1 MMMMRKYN
9 ILVIEDTKSIREEL
23 RDILTFEGMQ
33 VFTAENGQE
42 GIDKAK
48 EHLPDLILCDI
59 MMPVKDGFE
68 VFDDIQNIKNIK
80 HTPFIFLTAKAT
92 IENRREG
99 MILGADDYIAK
110 PFDID
115 LLIKSIKSR
124 LYKEKKRKQ
133 SENNKLET
141 LQYNISFAIPH
152 ELLTPLNG
160 IIGLSGLMKDS
171 EVEIDDKELKD
182 FASGIFDSGHRL
194 LNTLQKFIYYTEV
207 ELLLNSDKKKKSL
220 KEEITE
226 TGEQELQEVS
236 QNIAQKFNRK
246 SDIELHLKPFNIK
259 ISSFHFEVII
269 ANIVD
274 NAFKFSNKGDK
285 VIIEVEL
292 DDSHVYVT
300 VIDTGVGFND
310 VTLNQ
315 IGAFTQF
322 NRSKMEQQGLGLG
335 LITSKK
341 LINFYEGELNISGN
355 KPKGSCVKLSFLIA
369 E

>member
-1 MMMMRKYN
+1 MIMRKYN

-68 VFDDIQNIKNIK
+68 VFDEIQSINNFK

-92 IENRREG
+92 VENRRKG
-99 MILGADDYIAK
+99 MILGADDYITK

-124 LYKEKKRKQ
+124 LYKEKKRKK

-141 LQYNISFAIPH
+141 LQNNISRAIPH

-160 IIGLSGLMKDS
+160 IIGFSSLMKDPG
-171 EVEIDDKELKD
+171 VKIDDKEFRN
-182 FASGIFDSGHRL
+182 FASKIFDSGHRL
-194 LNTLQKFIYYTEV
+194 LSIFQKFIYYTEV
-207 ELLLNSDKKKKSL
+207 ELLLNNDKKKASL

-226 TGEQELQEVS
+226 TGEQELEEQS
-236 QNIAQKFNRK
+236 QIIAQKFNRE
-246 SDIELHLKPFNIK
+246 SDIELHLKHFNIK

-274 NAFKFSNKGDK
+274 NAFKFSKKGDK
-285 VIIEVEL
+285 VIVAVEL
-292 DDSHVYVT
+292 NDSHVHIT
-300 VIDTGVGFND
+300 VIDHGVGFNE
-310 VTLNQ
+310 VALNQ

-322 NRSKMEQQGLGLG
+322 NRS
-335 LITSKK
+335 
-341 LINFYEGELNISGN
+341 
-355 KPKGSCVKLSFLIA
+355 
-369 E
+369 

>member
-1 MMMMRKYN
+1 MRKSN
-9 ILVIEDTKSIREEL
+9 VLIIEDTKSIREEL
-23 RDILTFEGMQ
+23 RDILHFEGLQ

-48 EHLPDLILCDI
+48 ELLPDLILCDI

-68 VFDDIQNIKNIK
+68 VFDELQNIKNLAT
-80 HTPFIFLTAKAT
+80 TPFIFLTAKAT
-92 IENRREG
+92 NENRREG

-115 LLIKSIKSR
+115 LLIRSIKSR

-141 LQYNISFAIPH
+141 LQHNISFAIPQ

-160 IIGLSGLMKDS
+160 IIGLSGLMKDP
-171 EVEIDDKELKD
+171 EVEIDDKELRD

-194 LNTLQKFIYYTEV
+194 LSTLQKFIYYTEV
-207 ELLLNSDKKKKSL
+207 ELLLNNDKNKASL

-226 TGEQELQEVS
+226 TGEQELEEES
-236 QNIAQKFNRK
+236 QIIARKFNREA
-246 SDIELHLKPFNIK
+246 DIELNLKPFNIK

-292 DDSHVYVT
+292 DDTHVHIT
-300 VIDTGVGFND
+300 VIDNGLGFNE

-341 LINFYEGELNISGN
+341 LIDFYEGELSICGN
-355 KPKGSCVKLSFLIA
+355 KPKGSCVKLSLLINA
-369 E
+369 KKP

>member
-1 MMMMRKYN
+1 MKKYN
-9 ILVIEDTKSIREEL
+9 ILIIEDTKSIREEL

-48 EHLPDLILCDI
+48 EYLPDLILCDI

-68 VFDDIQNIKNIK
+68 VFGEIQNINNFK

-92 IENRREG
+92 VENRREG
-99 MILGADDYIAK
+99 MILGADDYIVK

-115 LLIKSIKSR
+115 LLIKSVKSR

-133 SENNKLET
+133 SENHKLET
-141 LQYNISFAIPH
+141 LQNNISHAIPH

-160 IIGLSGLMKDS
+160 IIGLSGLMKNP
-171 EVEIDDKELKD
+171 ERGIDDKKFRD

-194 LNTLQKFIYYTEV
+194 LSTIQKFIYYTEV
-207 ELLLNSDKKKKSL
+207 ELLLNNDKKEASL

-226 TGEQELQEVS
+226 TGEQELEEQS
-236 QNIAQKFNRK
+236 QIIARKFNRK

-274 NAFKFSNKGDK
+274 NAFKFSNQGDK

-292 DDSHVYVT
+292 DDSHVHIT
-300 VIDTGVGFND
+300 VIDNGVGFNE

-341 LINFYEGELNISGN
+341 LINFYEGELSISEN